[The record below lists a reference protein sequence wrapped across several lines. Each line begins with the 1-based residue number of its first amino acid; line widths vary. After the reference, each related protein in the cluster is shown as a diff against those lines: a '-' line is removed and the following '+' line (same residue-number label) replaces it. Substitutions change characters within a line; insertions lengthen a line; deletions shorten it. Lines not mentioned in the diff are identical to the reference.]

1 MEIQESLFTTENIAY
16 AVFAI
21 LAVIVAF
28 TLIKKVASCL
38 LRTVVFLL
46 MLAALAYIYLNYI
59 DKGEENTDQ
68 QEIEYR
74 SSSKKV

>member
-16 AVFAI
+16 VVFAI

-59 DKGEENTDQ
+59 DKGEENVDQ
-68 QEIEYR
+68 QKTEYR
-74 SSSKKV
+74 TPSSKV

>member
-16 AVFAI
+16 VVFAI

-28 TLIKKVASCL
+28 TLIKKIASCL

-59 DKGEENTDQ
+59 DKGEENADQ
-68 QEIEYR
+68 QKIEYR
-74 SSSKKV
+74 NPSSKV

>member
-1 MEIQESLFTTENIAY
+1 MELQESLFTTETLAY
-16 AVFAI
+16 VVFAI

-28 TLIKKVASCL
+28 TLIKKIASCL

-59 DKGEENTDQ
+59 DKGEENADQ
-68 QEIEYR
+68 QKIEYR
-74 SSSKKV
+74 NPSSKV